1 MLTSKL
7 NIVLAA
13 SLLVTGAIRCFG
25 QSNPGEETQKW
36 VALLKSEAPQKE
48 KADACR
54 QLALIG
60 TKDAVNT
67 LYDLLRDEKLSHM
80 ARYALETIPDPMVD
94 QVLRRALDELGG
106 NSRQLVGVIG
116 SLGVRRDALA
126 VEQLKSLLYR
136 GNDEVVAI
144 SARTLGNIGTSAA
157 AKALMDA
164 WANTPAPKCF
174 VFAEGLFRAAEALA
188 AKGQQTEAIAIYDR
202 LRNSQAPHQIRAGAL
217 RGAILAR
224 QEEGLA
230 LLRKSLRS
238 DDFVVFDAALRT
250 CMEIPGSE
258 VTQALIQEYYG
269 RQSADKKILILQEW
283 GRRGDPMANDHL
295 QRAANSSAQPKTVRV
310 AALRALAEIGTAD
323 VVEPLLTALDDK
335 DQEISQAAL
344 EGLAG
349 LPGKEMDGVVS
360 KMLARNETSQ
370 KLTGLELA
378 GRRRMLSS
386 LPALLKAVEDN
397 DAKVRSTAYKKLGEL
412 ATPAELPA
420 LLQLLSRGQDL
431 DAAEQAISA
440 LCARVD
446 KPEQDA
452 DKAIAALDQAKP
464 ALKAALLRILG
475 VMSGEKAL
483 KTVLAAVE
491 DSNNEVRD
499 ASLRVLCEW
508 KTAEPAPEVLKL
520 AKSARN
526 DTERKLCLRSYLDW
540 ARNSD
545 QSADKKLAMC
555 REAAPLAQST
565 DEKKLLLGALG
576 GIDSPEALA
585 AITPYLENEATAEDA
600 ATAIVTISDK
610 LLKSGEAQKLA
621 PKLVEPLQKAEKA
634 SPNANLSKRAAGLLK
649 QAQTKAGQ

>member
-1 MLTSKL
+1 
-7 NIVLAA
+7 
-13 SLLVTGAIRCFG
+13 
-25 QSNPGEETQKW
+25 
-36 VALLKSEAPQKE
+36 
-48 KADACR
+48 
-54 QLALIG
+54 
-60 TKDAVNT
+60 
-67 LYDLLRDEKLSHM
+67 
-80 ARYALETIPDPMVD
+80 
-94 QVLRRALDELGG
+94 
-106 NSRQLVGVIG
+106 
-116 SLGVRRDALA
+116 
-126 VEQLKSLLYR
+126 
-136 GNDEVVAI
+136 
-144 SARTLGNIGTSAA
+144 
-157 AKALMDA
+157 
-164 WANTPAPKCF
+164 
-174 VFAEGLFRAAEALA
+174 
-188 AKGQQTEAIAIYDR
+188 
-202 LRNSQAPHQIRAGAL
+202 
-217 RGAILAR
+217 
-224 QEEGLA
+224 
-230 LLRKSLRS
+230 
-238 DDFVVFDAALRT
+238 
-250 CMEIPGSE
+250 MEIPGSE

>member
-7 NIVLAA
+7 NLILAA
-13 SLLVTGAIRCFG
+13 SLLFTGAIRCFA
-25 QSNPGEETQKW
+25 QSNPGEQTQKW
-36 VALLKSEAPQKE
+36 VAVLKSEAPQKE

-54 QLALIG
+54 ELALIG
-60 TKDAVNT
+60 TKDAVSA
-67 LYDLLRDEKLSHM
+67 LAELLRDEKLSHM

-94 QVLRRALDELGG
+94 AALRRALEELGG

-126 VEQLKSLLYR
+126 VEKLKSLLYR
-136 GNDEVVAI
+136 DNAEVVAI

-174 VFAEGLFRAAEALA
+174 VFAEGLFRAAEALV
-188 AKGQQTEAIAIYDR
+188 AKGQQAEAIAIYDR

-250 CMEIPGSE
+250 GMEIPGSE

-269 RQSADKKILILQEW
+269 RQSTDKKILIIQEW
-283 GRRGDPMANDHL
+283 GRRGDVMANEHL
-295 QRAANSSAQPKTVRV
+295 QRAAGSSAQPKAIRV
-310 AALRALAEIGTAD
+310 AALRALAEIGAAD
-323 VVEPLLTALDDK
+323 AVEPLVAALDDK

-344 EGLAG
+344 ESLAG

-370 KLTGLELA
+370 KLTGIELA
-378 GRRRMLSS
+378 GRRRMVSS
-386 LPALLKAVEDN
+386 LPALLKAAEDN
-397 DAKVRSTAYKKLGEL
+397 DAKVRSAAYKKLGEL

-420 LLQLLSRGQDL
+420 LLQFLGRSQDL

-446 KPEQDA
+446 KPEQHA
-452 DKAIAALDQAKP
+452 DPVIAALAPAKP
-464 ALKAALLRILG
+464 ALKCALLRILG

-483 KTVLAAVE
+483 KTVLSALDDA
-491 DSNNEVRD
+491 NPEVRD
-499 ASLRVLCEW
+499 ASLRVLCAW
-508 KTAEPAPEVLKL
+508 KTAEAAPEVLKL
-520 AKSARN
+520 AKSAKN
-526 DTERKLCLRSYLDW
+526 DTEKKLCLRSYLDW

-545 QSADKKLAMC
+545 QGADKQLAMC
-555 REAAPLAQST
+555 REAVSLAQST

-585 AITPYLENEATAEDA
+585 AITPYLESESTAEDA

-610 LLKSGEAQKLA
+610 LLKSGEAKKLA
-621 PKLVEPLQKAEKA
+621 PKLLEPLQKVQKA
-634 SPNANLSKRAAGLLK
+634 SPSANLAKRAAGLLK
-649 QAQTKAGQ
+649 QAQTTAGQ